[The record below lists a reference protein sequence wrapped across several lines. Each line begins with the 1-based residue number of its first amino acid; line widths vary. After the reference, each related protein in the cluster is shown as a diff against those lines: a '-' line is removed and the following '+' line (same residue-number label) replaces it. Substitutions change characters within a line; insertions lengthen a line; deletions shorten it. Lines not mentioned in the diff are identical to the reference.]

1 MQRSLKHEYEIYVRE
16 EIEHYKESVSRSTL
30 LSIGDEAVGALRDE
44 TQLPL
49 TELLLCEEVDRIIMC
64 RLRLPLY
71 AAWKRRRMRLQAK
84 YRRPEHWNFS
94 PNDTFVRVME
104 PARTGHVLVA
114 SPARE
119 GHALYLAAQG
129 CDVTTV
135 DEQPELLQRVLAAAA
150 EAGLAVRGYV
160 SNLGEWAPDVS
171 LSAVVCTGAAFAGL
185 NARER
190 QRVIGILK
198 SATLD
203 GGVHLVE
210 TIVAG
215 QNAVSLDEL
224 RSDYTGWQV
233 VVDDS
238 GPGSPHTFI
247 ARKTLA

>member
-1 MQRSLKHEYEIYVRE
+1 
-16 EIEHYKESVSRSTL
+16 
-30 LSIGDEAVGALRDE
+30 
-44 TQLPL
+44 
-49 TELLLCEEVDRIIMC
+49 
-64 RLRLPLY
+64 
-71 AAWKRRRMRLQAK
+71 
-84 YRRPEHWNFS
+84 
-94 PNDTFVRVME
+94 
-104 PARTGHVLVA
+104 
-114 SPARE
+114 
-119 GHALYLAAQG
+119 
-129 CDVTTV
+129 
-135 DEQPELLQRVLAAAA
+135 LQRVLAAAA